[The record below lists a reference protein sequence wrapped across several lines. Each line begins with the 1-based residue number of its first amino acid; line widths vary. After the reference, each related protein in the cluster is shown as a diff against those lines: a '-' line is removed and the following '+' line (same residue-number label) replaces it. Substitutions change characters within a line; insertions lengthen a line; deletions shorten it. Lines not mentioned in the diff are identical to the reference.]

1 MKKTAK
7 FFVLISVFIV
17 TTVSSPHTAS
27 AIMVDQMVP
36 YCPEA
41 SPKRILA
48 GETYSQKFISETNE
62 FGIVAVKFTNY
73 LDISDDS
80 LVFRIKEKNSKDWY
94 FEYTYKVDQMQND
107 KFFTFGIPP
116 ITNALGKE
124 YVFELESLSGKPDN
138 SIGVYVCEESGDLVF
153 KLVQGVSADK
163 QLIIDLKNKIKTDI
177 TFFIFWICSIA
188 IIVTLLTNRK
198 DENKKISSK

>member
-27 AIMVDQMVP
+27 AVMVDQMVP

-107 KFFTFGIPP
+107 EFFTFGIPP

-153 KLVQGVSADK
+153 KLVQGVSAFE
-163 QLIIDLKNKIKTDI
+163 QLKNDI
-177 TFFIFWICSIA
+177 FFQINSDIGFFLLWL
-188 IIVTLLTNRK
+188 LLTTAFLI
-198 DENKKISSK
+198 KIVKHSEKNT

>member
-107 KFFTFGIPP
+107 EFFTFGIPP

-138 SIGVYVCEESGDLVF
+138 SIGVYICKENEDILFKLAQGMPAQKQLLKDVVF
-153 KLVQGVSADK
+153 KIRSDTGFASFLTILIGLVIA
-163 QLIIDLKNKIKTDI
+163 LIT
-177 TFFIFWICSIA
+177 
-188 IIVTLLTNRK
+188 
-198 DENKKISSK
+198 KK